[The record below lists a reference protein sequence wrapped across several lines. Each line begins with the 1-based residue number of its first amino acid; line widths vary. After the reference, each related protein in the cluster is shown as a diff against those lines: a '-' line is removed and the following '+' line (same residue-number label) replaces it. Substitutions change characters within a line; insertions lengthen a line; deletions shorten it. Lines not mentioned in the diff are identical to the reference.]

1 MVQEIYLDNSATTQ
15 VDGRVVDYIAQV
27 MRESYGNPSSLY
39 DMGAHS
45 QRLLREAA
53 ASVAGLIGG
62 RGENLC
68 FTSGGTESNN
78 WAVFGPAHAKRRR
91 GRRIVTTA
99 FEHSSILEPFKR
111 LGEEG
116 FEPVLVSPDS
126 QGNIAPEDILAQVTP
141 DTILVSFML
150 VNNEVGSVLDYQA
163 IAAQVKEIAPHATVH
178 CDAVQAFGKLPIK
191 IEKTDIDLLSMSG
204 HKIHAPKGI
213 GALYIKKGT
222 RIDPLIYGGAQQGG
236 LRPGTESLPL
246 ACGMGYAARLRG
258 ERLRE
263 DYQAVAALRAY
274 TLERLK
280 ELPGI
285 VLNSPENAFPYILN
299 LSVEGIRS
307 ETMLHHLERERIYVS
322 SASACTKGA
331 ASHVL
336 AAMGLP
342 AGRIDSALRLSFN
355 AGITTED
362 IDRFIGQLRLGMET
376 LARARS

>member
-1 MVQEIYLDNSATTQ
+1 MKEIYLDNSATTQ
-15 VDGRVVDYIAQV
+15 VDERVVERIAQV
-27 MRESYGNPSSLY
+27 MRENYGNPSSLY
-39 DMGAHS
+39 DKGLQS
-45 QRLLREAA
+45 QLLFQEAA

-62 RGENLC
+62 RGENVY

-78 WAVFGPAHAKRRR
+78 WAVFGTAHAKRRR
-91 GRRIVTTA
+91 GRRLVTTA
-99 FEHSSILEPFKR
+99 FEHSSILEPFRR

-116 FEPVLVSPDS
+116 FEPVFVSPDRR
-126 QGNIAPEDILAQVTP
+126 GIITPEDILAQVTP

-150 VNNEVGSVLDYQA
+150 VNNEVGTVLDYRT
-163 IAAQVKEIAPHATVH
+163 IASRVKEIAPNATVH

-191 IEKTDIDLLSMSG
+191 IERTDIDLLSMSG

-246 ACGMGYAARLRG
+246 ACGMGYAARLRS
-258 ERLRE
+258 ETLRE
-263 DYQAVAALRAY
+263 DHRAVTALRDYAVEQ
-274 TLERLK
+274 LRGI
-280 ELPGI
+280 PGI
-285 VLNSPENAFPYILN
+285 VVNSPEDAFPYILN
-299 LSVEGIRS
+299 ISVEGIRS
-307 ETMLHHLERERIYVS
+307 ETMLHHLESFGIYVS

-342 AGRIDSALRLSFN
+342 DSRIDSALRLSFG
-355 AGITTED
+355 AGITTGD
-362 IDRFIGQLRLGMET
+362 IDIFVEKLRLGMQT
-376 LARARS
+376 IARARA

>member
-78 WAVFGPAHAKRRR
+78 WAVFGTAHAKRRR

-163 IAAQVKEIAPHATVH
+163 IAARVKEIAPHATVH

-274 TLERLK
+274 TLERLG

>member
-1 MVQEIYLDNSATTQ
+1 MKEIYLDNSATTQ
-15 VDGRVVDYIAQV
+15 VDIRVVERIAQV
-27 MRESYGNPSSLY
+27 MRENYGNPSSLY
-39 DMGAHS
+39 DKGLQS
-45 QRLLREAA
+45 QLLFQEAA

-62 RGENLC
+62 RGENVY

-78 WAVFGPAHAKRRR
+78 WAVFGTAHAKRRR
-91 GRRIVTTA
+91 GRRLVTTA
-99 FEHSSILEPFKR
+99 FEHSSILEPFRR

-116 FEPVLVSPDS
+116 FEPVFVSPDRR
-126 QGNIAPEDILAQVTP
+126 GIITPEDILSQVTP

-150 VNNEVGSVLDYQA
+150 VNNEVGTVLDYRT
-163 IAAQVKEIAPHATVH
+163 IASRVKEIAPNATVH

-191 IEKTDIDLLSMSG
+191 IERTDIDLLSMSG

-246 ACGMGYAARLRG
+246 ACGMGYAARLRS
-258 ERLRE
+258 ETLRE
-263 DYQAVAALRAY
+263 DHRAVTALRDY
-274 TLERLK
+274 TVEQLRGI
-280 ELPGI
+280 PGI
-285 VLNSPENAFPYILN
+285 VVNSPEDAFPYILN
-299 LSVEGIRS
+299 ISVEGIRS
-307 ETMLHHLERERIYVS
+307 ETMLHHLERFGIYVS

-342 AGRIDSALRLSFN
+342 DSRIDSALRLSFG
-355 AGITTED
+355 AGITTGD
-362 IDRFIGQLRLGMET
+362 IDTFVEKLRLGMQT
-376 LARARS
+376 IARARA